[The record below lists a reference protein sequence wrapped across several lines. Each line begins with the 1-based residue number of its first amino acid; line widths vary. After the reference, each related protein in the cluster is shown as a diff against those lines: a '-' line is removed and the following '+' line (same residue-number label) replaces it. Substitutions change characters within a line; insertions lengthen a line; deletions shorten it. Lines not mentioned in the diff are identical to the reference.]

1 MNKTVSESYILLEEI
16 LLYKLSPEEEELQN
30 YLLPTLLSV
39 PTLLFFRYPLSNLH
53 NLPVS

>member
-16 LLYKLSPEEEELQN
+16 LLYKLSPEEELQN

-39 PTLLFFRYPLSNLH
+39 ATLLFFRYPLSNLH